1 VSEFAVAMRRAF
13 GADRVRQDVPL
24 AMLTT
29 FRVGG
34 PADWLIETRNSGEIE
49 AALSLA
55 RAADLPV
62 TILGG
67 GSNVLV
73 ADAGVRGLVIRTRG
87 GDVHAIDEGHIRAD
101 AAVTING
108 LVRWTINH
116 GRAGLEAWA
125 GTPGTVG
132 GAIFGNAHFGG
143 RLIGDLVSEVRLV
156 ARDGTRVDVAAADMA
171 FGYDRSR
178 LQGSGEILLSAAFR
192 VSAGEP
198 AVLRATARE
207 SLAFRK
213 RTQPLD
219 TPSAGCVF
227 QNPERGR
234 DVVPDGIP
242 WSAGALVD
250 RAGLKG
256 AAAGGARVSPT
267 HGNFI
272 VNEGAATAADIR
284 SLIDRCKTTVH
295 ERFGVDLRE
304 EIVYL
309 GSFH

>member
-1 VSEFAVAMRRAF
+1 MSDFAAAMRSAF
-13 GADRVRQDVPL
+13 GADRLRAGVPL
-24 AMLTT
+24 APFTT
-29 FRVGG
+29 FRAGG
-34 PADWLIETRNSGEIE
+34 PADWLIETRSSDEIE
-49 AALSLA
+49 TALALA
-55 RAADLPV
+55 RASSVPV
-62 TILGG
+62 AILGG

-73 ADAGVRGLVIRTRG
+73 ADAGVRGLVIRPRG
-87 GDVHAIDEGHIRAD
+87 GDVRAIDEGHVRAD

-143 RLIGDLVSEVRLV
+143 RLIGDLVAEVRLV
-156 ARDGTRVDVAAADMA
+156 ARDGTRAEVPADAMA

-178 LQGSGEILLSAAFR
+178 LQESGEVLLSAVFR

-198 AVLRATARE
+198 AGLRAIARE

-219 TPSAGCVF
+219 TPSAGCIF

-272 VNEGAATAADIR
+272 VNEGAATAAAIR
-284 SLIDRCKTTVH
+284 ALIDRCKRDVRD
-295 ERFGVDLRE
+295 RFGVELRE

-309 GSFH
+309 GDF